1 MVRRSSLA
9 LTALAALLAAA
20 LLAAAWWGLR
30 PRSAPLAAG
39 LSLAEAM
46 GGGAEGYLRAVE
58 PRPFSFP
65 TDHGPHPGFR
75 TEWWY
80 FTGNLSGPEGEAY
93 GFHLTFFRS
102 ALRPP
107 AARSEGDSAWR
118 ADDLYMAH
126 FALADERGGRF
137 RHAERFARAAIG
149 LAGAESAPLRVWLE
163 DWSAAAEPDA
173 GPEGIPPLRL
183 RAREGSLALD
193 LRLER
198 GKPPVLQGDRG
209 LSQKGPEPGNASH
222 YYSLTRLPARGTLA
236 LDGREI
242 AVTGSAWMDREWSTS
257 ALGEEVAG
265 WDWFALQLDDG
276 RDLMLYRLRRED
288 GTADPWSKGSLVA
301 ADGSARTLTAEEFV
315 LAPLATWTSPATGA
329 AYPVRWR
336 IALPAEG
343 LELTVAP
350 RLEAQ
355 EMQVAV
361 RYWEGAVTVRGRDP
375 SGPVAGHGFLE
386 MTGYAPE
393 ALAGER
399 GRAASA
405 AASRTGG

>member
-183 RAREGSLALD
+183 RAREGASPSTCASSAAS
-193 LRLER
+193 
-198 GKPPVLQGDRG
+198 PPSSR
-209 LSQKGPEPGNASH
+209 A
-222 YYSLTRLPARGTLA
+222 
-236 LDGREI
+236 
-242 AVTGSAWMDREWSTS
+242 TGGS
-257 ALGEEVAG
+257 
-265 WDWFALQLDDG
+265 
-276 RDLMLYRLRRED
+276 RR
-288 GTADPWSKGSLVA
+288 
-301 ADGSARTLTAEEFV
+301 R
-315 LAPLATWTSPATGA
+315 APSPAT
-329 AYPVRWR
+329 PPTTIRS
-336 IALPAEG
+336 PAC
-343 LELTVAP
+343 
-350 RLEAQ
+350 R
-355 EMQVAV
+355 
-361 RYWEGAVTVRGRDP
+361 
-375 SGPVAGHGFLE
+375 
-386 MTGYAPE
+386 
-393 ALAGER
+393 
-399 GRAASA
+399 RAARSPSTGARSRSPA
-405 AASRTGG
+405 APGWTASGRRARWARRSRAGTGSRSSSTTAAT

>member
-1 MVRRSSLA
+1 VRRLPLGLPAVA
-9 LTALAALLAAA
+9 LFLGALLAAGWWA
-20 LLAAAWWGLR
+20 LS
-30 PRSAPLAAG
+30 PRSAPLSAG

-46 GGGAEGYLRAVE
+46 GGSAEGYLRAVA

-65 TDHGPHPGFR
+65 ADHGPHPGFR

-80 FTGNLSGPEGEAY
+80 FTGNLTGPEGEAY

-107 AARSEGDSAWR
+107 APAAPTAERESAWR

-137 RHAERFARAAIG
+137 RHAERFARAALG
-149 LAGAESAPLRVWLE
+149 LAGAEGAPFRVWLE
-163 DWSAAAEPDA
+163 DWSATAEPDA
-173 GPEGIPPLRL
+173 GPDGIPPLRL
-183 RAREGSLALD
+183 RARTEGFALD
-193 LRLER
+193 LRLET

-222 YYSLTRLPARGTLA
+222 YYSLTRLPARGTIA
-236 LDGREI
+236 LDGREV

-257 ALGEEVAG
+257 ALGEGVTG

-288 GTADPWSKGSLVA
+288 GSADPWSKGSLVA
-301 ADGSARTLTAEEFV
+301 ADGSARTLTQEEFV

-329 AYPVRWR
+329 VYPVRWR

-343 LELTVAP
+343 LELTVEP

-361 RYWEGAVTVRGRDP
+361 RYWEGAVTVSGRGP
-375 SGPVAGHGFLE
+375 AGPVAGHGFLE
-386 MTGYAPE
+386 MTGYAPS
-393 ALAGER
+393 APGDMRPAG
-399 GRAASA
+399 A